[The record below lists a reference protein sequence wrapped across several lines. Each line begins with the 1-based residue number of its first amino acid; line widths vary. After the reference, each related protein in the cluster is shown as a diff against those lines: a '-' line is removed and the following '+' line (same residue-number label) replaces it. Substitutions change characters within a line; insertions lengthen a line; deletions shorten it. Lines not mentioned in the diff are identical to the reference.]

1 MFWFVGGSDPA
12 TYASALEAGRLHEMP
27 SNHHP
32 GFAPVVQPTLSN
44 GIEAMLVAAG
54 SWLD

>member
-1 MFWFVGGSDPA
+1 MGTSQ
-12 TYASALEAGRLHEMP
+12 ALIDAMEAGKLHEMP

-32 GFAPVVQPTLSN
+32 GFAPVVAPTLSN

-54 SWLD
+54 SWLG